1 MSHRDSQ
8 PQNVG
13 STCRVLVIAG
23 GDSTERAISLQS
35 GECVA
40 RALAKAGHI
49 VGRLDPV
56 DQSVASIDRTKWDLA
71 FPMLH
76 GTGGED
82 GIVQRDLAAISL
94 PWIGSSAES
103 SALTFSKS
111 LTRERLQGNGIR
123 VAPGMTIQNDTFP
136 AALQI
141 PVVVKPD
148 QQGSSVGVT
157 IVREAHDWGPAVG
170 YALSFGD
177 RAVVESFIDGRE
189 LTVAVVDG
197 EPLPPVEIVLP
208 SGWYDYDAKYISE
221 ATTYDVDPPGLPAD
235 LLATA
240 VRACEVCSARGIL
253 RVDFRVDRA
262 GRAYVLEINTI
273 PGMTEHSLV
282 PKAAAAAGMN
292 LVEFCDRCV
301 RRRYDEL
308 STLTIDQTH
317 SEMP

>member
-1 MSHRDSQ
+1 M
-8 PQNVG
+8 P
-13 STCRVLVIAG
+13 
-23 GDSTERAISLQS
+23 EAIPRNCAVSLQS
-35 GECVA
+35 GESVA
-40 RALAKAGHI
+40 RALAQAGYI
-49 VGRLDPV
+49 AECLDPA
-56 DQSVASIDRTKWDLA
+56 DQPVASIDRTNWDLV

-82 GIVQRDLAAISL
+82 GTLQRDLAAIPL

-111 LTRERLQGNGIR
+111 LTRERLRINGIR
-123 VAPGMTIQNDTFP
+123 VAPGTTIQKATFP
-136 AALQI
+136 TALQV

-157 IVREAHDWGPAVG
+157 IVRHANDWRPAVD
-170 YALSFGD
+170 YALSFGEK
-177 RAVVESFIDGRE
+177 AVVESFIDGRE
-189 LTVAVVDG
+189 VTVAVVDG
-197 EPLPPVEIVLP
+197 ESLPPVEILLP

-221 ATTYDVDPPGLPAD
+221 ATTYDIDPPGLPAD
-235 LLATA
+235 LQATA
-240 VRACEVCSARGIL
+240 VRACQVCGARGIL

-273 PGMTEHSLV
+273 PGMTDHSLV

-292 LVEFCDRCV
+292 LSEFCDRCV
-301 RRRYDEL
+301 RRRLDEL
-308 STLTIDQTH
+308 STLIGSQTH